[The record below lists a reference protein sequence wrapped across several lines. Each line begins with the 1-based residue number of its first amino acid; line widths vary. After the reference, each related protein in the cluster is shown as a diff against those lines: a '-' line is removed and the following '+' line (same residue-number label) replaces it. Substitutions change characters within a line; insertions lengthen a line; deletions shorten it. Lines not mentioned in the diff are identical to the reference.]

1 MSLAAAPDPASEA
14 ASEAA
19 SGTASLAARLP
30 AYALAVLALLGLDFA
45 LPLLMPGDA
54 VTAFLGQDAMTE
66 LSDGQRR
73 QMLQELGL
81 GQPLWR
87 QGLAWLGQLARLDL
101 GYSPRHGM
109 PVAALLAQHLP
120 WTLLLTGCALAL
132 SLAAGML
139 LGLEAAFFQPLPS
152 HPSPQSTS
160 SRWLDRALTAAMLA
174 LQSLPAFA
182 VAMGLALLF
191 AHGLPWFPASG
202 AAAPFSQATG
212 LQAVLERAHHLAL
225 PVAALALPA
234 AARLFLITRAAA
246 VALRG
251 APFME
256 MALAKGASP
265 LALRWRHLAPNVW
278 AVALARLGGMGA
290 RLMAG
295 GIYVETVF
303 AYPGINL
310 LLTDAIARHDYP
322 LVRGVLLASGLLALA
337 LNLAADALAAR
348 YARRTQRLA

>member
-14 ASEAA
+14 ASGA
-19 SGTASLAARLP
+19 ASLAARLP

-87 QGLAWLGQLARLDL
+87 QGLTWLGQLARLDL

-139 LGLEAAFFQPLPS
+139 LGLEAAFR
-152 HPSPQSTS
+152 HSPQSPL
-160 SRWLDRALTAAMLA
+160 RWLDRALTAAMLA

>member
-14 ASEAA
+14 ASGA
-19 SGTASLAARLP
+19 ASLAARLP

-139 LGLEAAFFQPLPS
+139 LGLEAAFR
-152 HPSPQSTS
+152 HSPQSPL
-160 SRWLDRALTAAMLA
+160 RWLDRALTAAMLA

-191 AHGLPWFPASG
+191 AHGLPWFPASD

>member
-1 MSLAAAPDPASEA
+1 MSLAAAPAPASEA
-14 ASEAA
+14 ASGAA
-19 SGTASLAARLP
+19 GLAARLP

-139 LGLEAAFFQPLPS
+139 LGLEAAFFQPPPS
-152 HPSPQSTS
+152 HPSPQSPL
-160 SRWLDRALTAAMLA
+160 RWLDRALTAAMLA

>member
-1 MSLAAAPDPASEA
+1 MSLAAAPDPASGA
-14 ASEAA
+14 A
-19 SGTASLAARLP
+19 GLAARLP

-132 SLAAGML
+132 SLTAGML
-139 LGLEAAFFQPLPS
+139 LGLEAAFR
-152 HPSPQSTS
+152 HSPQSPL
-160 SRWLDRALTAAMLA
+160 RWLDRALTAAMLA

-212 LQAVLERAHHLAL
+212 LQAVLEHAHHLAL

>member
-1 MSLAAAPDPASEA
+1 MSLSAAPAPASEA
-14 ASEAA
+14 ASGA
-19 SGTASLAARLP
+19 ASLAARLP

-139 LGLEAAFFQPLPS
+139 LGLEAAFR
-152 HPSPQSTS
+152 HSPQSPL
-160 SRWLDRALTAAMLA
+160 RWLDRALTAAMLA

>member
-1 MSLAAAPDPASEA
+1 MSLAAAPDP

-139 LGLEAAFFQPLPS
+139 LGLEAAFR
-152 HPSPQSTS
+152 HSPQSPL
-160 SRWLDRALTAAMLA
+160 RWLDRALTAAMLA

-246 VALRG
+246 VALRA

>member
-1 MSLAAAPDPASEA
+1 MSLSAAPDPASEA

-19 SGTASLAARLP
+19 SGAASLAARLP

-139 LGLEAAFFQPLPS
+139 LGLEAAFFQPPPS
-152 HPSPQSTS
+152 HPSPQSPL
-160 SRWLDRALTAAMLA
+160 RWLDRALTAAMLA

>member
-1 MSLAAAPDPASEA
+1 MSLSAAPDPASEA

-139 LGLEAAFFQPLPS
+139 LGLEAAFR
-152 HPSPQSTS
+152 HSPQSPL
-160 SRWLDRALTAAMLA
+160 RWLDRALTAAMLA

-246 VALRG
+246 VALRA

>member
-1 MSLAAAPDPASEA
+1 MSLSAAPAPASEA
-14 ASEAA
+14 ASGA
-19 SGTASLAARLP
+19 ASLAARLP

-66 LSDGQRR
+66 LGDGQRR

-139 LGLEAAFFQPLPS
+139 LGLEAAFR
-152 HPSPQSTS
+152 HSPQSPL
-160 SRWLDRALTAAMLA
+160 RWLDRALTAAMLA

>member
-1 MSLAAAPDPASEA
+1 MSLSAAPDPASEA

-19 SGTASLAARLP
+19 SGAASLAARLP

-139 LGLEAAFFQPLPS
+139 LGLEAAFR
-152 HPSPQSTS
+152 HSPQSPL
-160 SRWLDRALTAAMLA
+160 RWLDRALTAAMLA

-246 VALRG
+246 VALRA

>member
-66 LSDGQRR
+66 LSDAQRR

-87 QGLAWLGQLARLDL
+87 QGLTWLGQLARLDL

-139 LGLEAAFFQPLPS
+139 LGLEAAFR
-152 HPSPQSTS
+152 HSPQSPL
-160 SRWLDRALTAAMLA
+160 RWLDRALTAAMLA

>member
-1 MSLAAAPDPASEA
+1 MSLSAAPDPASEA
-14 ASEAA
+14 ASGAA
-19 SGTASLAARLP
+19 GLAARLP

-66 LSDGQRR
+66 LSDRQRR

-87 QGLAWLGQLARLDL
+87 QGLTWLVQLARLDL

-139 LGLEAAFFQPLPS
+139 LGLEAAFR
-152 HPSPQSTS
+152 HSPQSPL
-160 SRWLDRALTAAMLA
+160 RWLDRALTAAMLA

>member
-1 MSLAAAPDPASEA
+1 MSLSAAPDPASEA

-19 SGTASLAARLP
+19 SGAASLAARLP

-139 LGLEAAFFQPLPS
+139 LGLEAAFR
-152 HPSPQSTS
+152 HSPQSPL
-160 SRWLDRALTAAMLA
+160 RWLDRALTAAMLA

-234 AARLFLITRAAA
+234 VARLFLITRAAA
-246 VALRG
+246 VALRA

>member
-1 MSLAAAPDPASEA
+1 MSLSAAPAPASEA
-14 ASEAA
+14 ASGA
-19 SGTASLAARLP
+19 ASLAARLP

-54 VTAFLGQDAMTE
+54 VTTFLGQDAMTE

-139 LGLEAAFFQPLPS
+139 LGLEAAFR
-152 HPSPQSTS
+152 HSPQSPL
-160 SRWLDRALTAAMLA
+160 RWLDRALTAAMLA

-295 GIYVETVF
+295 GIYVETMF

>member
-1 MSLAAAPDPASEA
+1 MSLSAAPGPASEA

-19 SGTASLAARLP
+19 SGAASLAARLP

-139 LGLEAAFFQPLPS
+139 LGLEAAFR
-152 HPSPQSTS
+152 HSPQSPL
-160 SRWLDRALTAAMLA
+160 RWLDRALTAAMLA

>member
-1 MSLAAAPDPASEA
+1 M
-14 ASEAA
+14 
-19 SGTASLAARLP
+19 
-30 AYALAVLALLGLDFA
+30 
-45 LPLLMPGDA
+45 
-54 VTAFLGQDAMTE
+54 
-66 LSDGQRR
+66 
-73 QMLQELGL
+73 
-81 GQPLWR
+81 
-87 QGLAWLGQLARLDL
+87 
-101 GYSPRHGM
+101 
-109 PVAALLAQHLP
+109 
-120 WTLLLTGCALAL
+120 
-132 SLAAGML
+132 
-139 LGLEAAFFQPLPS
+139 
-152 HPSPQSTS
+152 
-160 SRWLDRALTAAMLA
+160 
-174 LQSLPAFA
+174 
-182 VAMGLALLF
+182 
-191 AHGLPWFPASG
+191 
-202 AAAPFSQATG
+202 
-212 LQAVLERAHHLAL
+212 
-225 PVAALALPA
+225 
-234 AARLFLITRAAA
+234 RAAA

>member
-1 MSLAAAPDPASEA
+1 MSLSAAPDPASEA

-19 SGTASLAARLP
+19 SGAASLAARLP

-66 LSDGQRR
+66 LGDGQRR

-139 LGLEAAFFQPLPS
+139 LGLEAAFR
-152 HPSPQSTS
+152 HSPQSPL
-160 SRWLDRALTAAMLA
+160 RWLDRALTAAMLA

-246 VALRG
+246 VAWRG

>member
-1 MSLAAAPDPASEA
+1 MSLAAAPAPASEA

-19 SGTASLAARLP
+19 SGAAGLAARLP

-139 LGLEAAFFQPLPS
+139 LGLEAAFFQPPPS
-152 HPSPQSTS
+152 HPSPQSPL
-160 SRWLDRALTAAMLA
+160 RWLDRALTAAMLA

>member
-1 MSLAAAPDPASEA
+1 MSLSAAPDPASEA

-19 SGTASLAARLP
+19 SGAASLAARLP

-66 LSDGQRR
+66 LSDGRRR

-139 LGLEAAFFQPLPS
+139 LGLEAAFR
-152 HPSPQSTS
+152 HSPQSPL
-160 SRWLDRALTAAMLA
+160 RWLDRALTAAMLA

-234 AARLFLITRAAA
+234 VARLFLITRAAA
-246 VALRG
+246 VALRA

>member
-1 MSLAAAPDPASEA
+1 MSLSAAPDPASEA

-19 SGTASLAARLP
+19 SGAASLAARLP

-139 LGLEAAFFQPLPS
+139 LGLEAAFR
-152 HPSPQSTS
+152 HSPQSPL
-160 SRWLDRALTAAMLA
+160 RWLDRALTAAMLA

-182 VAMGLALLF
+182 VA
-191 AHGLPWFPASG
+191 
-202 AAAPFSQATG
+202 
-212 LQAVLERAHHLAL
+212 
-225 PVAALALPA
+225 
-234 AARLFLITRAAA
+234 
-246 VALRG
+246 LRV

>member
-1 MSLAAAPDPASEA
+1 MSLSAAPAPASEA
-14 ASEAA
+14 ASGA
-19 SGTASLAARLP
+19 ASLAARLP

-139 LGLEAAFFQPLPS
+139 LGLEAAFR
-152 HPSPQSTS
+152 HSPQSPL
-160 SRWLDRALTAAMLA
+160 RWLDRALTAAMLA

-212 LQAVLERAHHLAL
+212 LQAVLERAHHMAL

>member
-19 SGTASLAARLP
+19 SGAASLAARLP

-139 LGLEAAFFQPLPS
+139 LGLEAAFR
-152 HPSPQSTS
+152 HSPQSPL
-160 SRWLDRALTAAMLA
+160 RWLDRALTAATLA

>member
-14 ASEAA
+14 ASGA
-19 SGTASLAARLP
+19 ASLAARLP

-139 LGLEAAFFQPLPS
+139 LGLEAAFR
-152 HPSPQSTS
+152 HSPQSPL
-160 SRWLDRALTAAMLA
+160 RWLDRALTAAMLA

-246 VALRG
+246 VALRA

>member
-1 MSLAAAPDPASEA
+1 MSLAAAPDP

-139 LGLEAAFFQPLPS
+139 LGLEAAFR
-152 HPSPQSTS
+152 HSPQSPL
-160 SRWLDRALTAAMLA
+160 RWLDRALTAAMLA

>member
-14 ASEAA
+14 ASGAA
-19 SGTASLAARLP
+19 GLAARLP
-30 AYALAVLALLGLDFA
+30 AYAMAVLALLGLDFA

-66 LSDGQRR
+66 LGDGQRR

-139 LGLEAAFFQPLPS
+139 LGLEAAFR
-152 HPSPQSTS
+152 HSPQSPL
-160 SRWLDRALTAAMLA
+160 RWLDRALTAAMLA

>member
-1 MSLAAAPDPASEA
+1 MSLSAAPDPASEA

-19 SGTASLAARLP
+19 SGAASLAARLP

-139 LGLEAAFFQPLPS
+139 LGLEAAFR
-152 HPSPQSTS
+152 HSPQSPL
-160 SRWLDRALTAAMLA
+160 RWLDRALTAAMLA

-182 VAMGLALLF
+182 VAMGPALLF
-191 AHGLPWFPASG
+191 AHGLPWFPALG

-246 VALRG
+246 VALRC

>member
-19 SGTASLAARLP
+19 SGAASLAARLP

-139 LGLEAAFFQPLPS
+139 LGLEAAFR
-152 HPSPQSTS
+152 HSPQSPL
-160 SRWLDRALTAAMLA
+160 RWLDRALTAAMLA

-212 LQAVLERAHHLAL
+212 LQAVLERVHHLAL

>member
-14 ASEAA
+14 ASGAA
-19 SGTASLAARLP
+19 GLAARLP
-30 AYALAVLALLGLDFA
+30 AYAMAVLALLGLDFA

-139 LGLEAAFFQPLPS
+139 LGLEAAFR
-152 HPSPQSTS
+152 HSPQSPL
-160 SRWLDRALTAAMLA
+160 RWLDRALTAAMLA

-234 AARLFLITRAAA
+234 AARLFLITRATTRSEERR
-246 VALRG
+246 VGKECRSRW
-251 APFME
+251 
-256 MALAKGASP
+256 SP
-265 LALRWRHLAPNVW
+265 YH
-278 AVALARLGGMGA
+278 
-290 RLMAG
+290 
-295 GIYVETVF
+295 
-303 AYPGINL
+303 
-310 LLTDAIARHDYP
+310 
-322 LVRGVLLASGLLALA
+322 
-337 LNLAADALAAR
+337 
-348 YARRTQRLA
+348 

>member
-1 MSLAAAPDPASEA
+1 MSLAAAPDPASGA
-14 ASEAA
+14 A
-19 SGTASLAARLP
+19 GLAARLP

-139 LGLEAAFFQPLPS
+139 LGLEAAFR
-152 HPSPQSTS
+152 HSPQSPL
-160 SRWLDRALTAAMLA
+160 RWLDRALTAAMLA

>member
-1 MSLAAAPDPASEA
+1 MSLAAAPDPASGA
-14 ASEAA
+14 A
-19 SGTASLAARLP
+19 GLAARLP

-101 GYSPRHGM
+101 GHSPRHGM

-139 LGLEAAFFQPLPS
+139 LGLEAAFR
-152 HPSPQSTS
+152 HSPQSPL
-160 SRWLDRALTAAMLA
+160 RWLDRALTAAMLA